1 MRTTIPD
8 NVIEGSLT
16 VLGMAEAV
24 HLGALFLGLPFHV
37 CAAILAVLLFC
48 GILAG
53 AGLRVWKTKKQGHTL
68 QVEKHAAQG
77 AAARHSCIFLLAGLL
92 VILQM
97 VWYYWAHVPYI
108 QNDITGETV
117 QTILASD
124 RLYALNPLT
133 GRDFSAGMPMRLKIL
148 VLPTFYA
155 FVCRLT
161 GWSAMTVCYSLMPC
175 VVLLLSYTV
184 YLGWAEYLFSSDEKK
199 RLLFLGFVMMIY
211 QFGAYALPMDGYTL
225 LFGGY
230 QGEAVR
236 TGVLLPYALLCCL
249 RGRWR
254 GLLLCLLAEV
264 CVVWTFYG
272 LGYVAV
278 TALLYGVVR
287 LLLRRQNRRETK

>member
-1 MRTTIPD
+1 MRTTMPD
-8 NVIEGSLT
+8 KVIEGSLT
-16 VLGMAEAV
+16 VLGLAEAA
-24 HLGALFLGLPFHV
+24 HLGTLFLGLPFHV
-37 CAAILAVLLFC
+37 CVMILAVLLFC
-48 GILAG
+48 GVLAG
-53 AGLRVWKTKKQGHTL
+53 AGFRVWKTKKRGHTL
-68 QVEKHAAQG
+68 QAEKHAAQG
-77 AAARHSCIFLLAGLL
+77 AAARHSYIFLL
-92 VILQM
+92 
-97 VWYYWAHVPYI
+97 WYYWVHVPYI

-133 GRDFSAGMPMRLKIL
+133 GKDFSAGMPMRLKIL

-161 GWSAMTVCYSLMPC
+161 GWSAITVCYSVMPC
-175 VVLLLSYTV
+175 IVLLLSYTV
-184 YLGWAEYLFSSDEKK
+184 YLGWAEYLFSSDERK

-230 QGEAVR
+230 QGEAFR

-287 LLLRRQNRRETK
+287 LFLQRPNRRKTK